1 MADRTPRPTLIERF
15 GSYNNLRSNPYS
27 DSERILDVR
36 DGVLDPY
43 TQIAQSALQSS
54 YTVDSLSAFG
64 NTFRARIL
72 GVVEG
77 RPAQHL
83 YPELY
88 ANSNV
93 PPEQIPNYFI
103 FVLRDETDQ
112 FAPDPLRLAATV
124 QSYVNMIGLQGR
136 AISEKP
142 VSETVEAYGRG
153 DIVEV
158 YKPEQNSWNGAIVRK
173 VIARNNFDN
182 FLTGSGPGASEF
194 FGANPSANVF
204 VDPALYNAPFA
215 PRLATTSSTG
225 RLGTQADWDVFSPGV
240 VYPPGSI
247 QIVELFTEAARRAGY
262 PPEWGSLPGLVGSSR
277 DIPGG
282 GVVSRESGGV
292 VGRLN
297 YTWRRS
303 SNTSVFDLPVKAPEG
318 ERPSW
323 EEKQPQNI
331 EYAIRWI
338 QTAGTRPDGYL
349 DNDIEEGVRL
359 PPGITSSA
367 TGLGQL
373 LSSIGYEHMPEKY
386 NGYGIP
392 MQEAIGM
399 LNYINDRYGH
409 PNSAYSFHNFPK
421 RTGERVYYIG
431 DPARPNN
438 EAVRLEKRGGR
449 WYRTD
454 NGAEVSNEERRA
466 GFSLDESSPPKR
478 LRYAGFFRG
487 ARLGQITLAGQDE
500 GGRQEAKA
508 HEGY

>member
-1 MADRTPRPTLIERF
+1 MADRTPRPTPIERF
-15 GSYNNLRSNPYS
+15 GSYNNIRSNPYS

-43 TQIAQSALQSS
+43 TQIAQSAMQNS
-54 YTVDSLSAFG
+54 YTIDSLSAFG
-64 NTFRARIL
+64 NTFRAKIL

-93 PPEQIPNYFI
+93 APDQVPNYFI

-112 FAPDPLRLAATV
+112 FAPEPSRFATTV
-124 QSYVNMIGLQGR
+124 QSYVNTIGLQGR

-142 VSETVEAYGRG
+142 VDQTVESFGRG

-158 YKPEQNSWNGAIVRK
+158 YKPEQNSWNGAVVRK
-173 VIARNNFDN
+173 VVVRNNFSADVVR
-182 FLTGSGPGASEF
+182 GRGATSY

-247 QIVELFTEAARRAGY
+247 QIVELFTEAARRAGH
-262 PPEWGSLPGLVGSSR
+262 PLEWGSLPGLVGSSR

-338 QTAGTRPDGYL
+338 QDAPRGYK
-349 DNDIEEGVRL
+349 DDDIEEGVRL
-359 PPGITSSA
+359 PPGINSSA
-367 TGLGQL
+367 IGLGQL

-399 LNYINDRYGH
+399 LNYIKDRYGH

-421 RTGERVYYIG
+421 LEGERVYYIG
-431 DPARPNN
+431 DPARPNS
-438 EAVRLEKRGGR
+438 EAVMLVKRGSR

-454 NGAEVSNEERRA
+454 TNEEVTRAQRRA
-466 GFSLDESSPPKR
+466 GFSLDQSSPPKR
-478 LRYAGFFRG
+478 LRYASFFRG
-487 ARLGQITLAGQDE
+487 ARLGQITLARQDE

>member
-1 MADRTPRPTLIERF
+1 MADRTPRPTLVERF

-77 RPAQHL
+77 RPARHL

-93 PPEQIPNYFI
+93 APDQIPNYFI
-103 FVLRDETDQ
+103 FALRDETDQ
-112 FAPDPLRLAATV
+112 FAPEPLRLAATV

-142 VSETVEAYGRG
+142 VSETIEAFGRG

-194 FGANPSANVF
+194 FGGSAGQPFNNGSGQPSG
-204 VDPALYNAPFA
+204 APFT
-215 PRLATTSSTG
+215 PRLATAADTEG
-225 RLGTQADWDVFSPGV
+225 RLGTQADWEVFNPGV
-240 VYPPGSI
+240 VYLPGSM
-247 QIVELFTEAARRAGY
+247 QLVELFTEAARRAGY
-262 PPEWGSLPGLVGSSR
+262 PEGWGSLSGLVGSR
-277 DIPGG
+277 DDIDGG
-282 GVVSRESGGV
+282 GLVSRESGGV

-297 YTWRRS
+297 YMWRDS
-303 SNTSVFDLPVKAPEG
+303 SNTSVFDLPVKAPDG

-338 QTAGTRPDGYL
+338 QDAPRGHVED
-349 DNDIEEGVRL
+349 DIEEGVRL
-359 PPGITSSA
+359 PPGINSSA

-373 LSSIGYEHMPEKY
+373 LSSTGYANMPLGY
-386 NGYGIP
+386 GGYGIP

-399 LNYINDRYGH
+399 LKYIKGRYGH

-421 RTGERVYYIG
+421 RTGDRVYYIG
-431 DPARPNN
+431 DPASHHS
-438 EAVRLEKRGGR
+438 EAVRVEKRDGR
-449 WYRTD
+449 YYRTD
-454 NGAEVSNEERRA
+454 TGAEVRRSDID
-466 GFSLDESSPPKR
+466 FTLDEAHNR
-478 LRYAGFFRG
+478 VRYFGFFERQS
-487 ARLGQITLAGQDE
+487 ALELIITSGVDE
-500 GGRQEAKA
+500 FGRQEVKA